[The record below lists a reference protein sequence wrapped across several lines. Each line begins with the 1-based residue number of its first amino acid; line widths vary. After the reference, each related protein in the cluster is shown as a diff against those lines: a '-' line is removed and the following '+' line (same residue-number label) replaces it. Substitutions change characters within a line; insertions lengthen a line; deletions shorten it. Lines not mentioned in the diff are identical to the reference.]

1 MYSGREQR
9 IQQYVVGEHL
19 VCTPYGKQGVKNE
32 KIRSKMA
39 EIKRFLRFF
48 FMNFLLQ
55 SIKLYNTIKIQ

>member
-1 MYSGREQR
+1 M
-9 IQQYVVGEHL
+9 QQYIVGEHL
-19 VCTPYGKQGVKNE
+19 VCTSYGRRGVKNE
-32 KIRSKMA
+32 EIRSKMA